1 MKKLLV
7 FLIAVISAGS
17 AQSQKESNGGNSYK
31 SAIGGRLGTTYY
43 DIISVSFKT
52 FVTTNGALE
61 LNGGF
66 GARNYDYAY
75 NSNSI
80 NANTSAISAAIS
92 YQQHFDIKPVAGLK
106 WFVGGGAVIFN
117 TFSDYD
123 PYQGFGFG
131 LFPIGGADY
140 KFAKIP
146 LNLSA
151 DIRPTFHVTSP
162 DYFNSFYGNFGVAAR
177 YTFK

>member
-7 FLIAVISAGS
+7 ILICVMSIGIAKS
-17 AQSQKESNGGNSYK
+17 QSTYK

-43 DIISVSFKT
+43 DLISASFKT

-61 LNGGF
+61 LNAGF

-75 NSNSI
+75 DSK
-80 NANTSAISAAIS
+80 ANTSAISAAIS
-92 YQQHFDIKPVAGLK
+92 YQQHFDIKPVEGLR
-106 WFVGGGAVIFN
+106 WFVGGGGTIFN
-117 TFSDYD
+117 TFSNHDSYE
-123 PYQGFGFG
+123 GFGFG
-131 LFPIGGADY
+131 LFPVGGADY

-151 DIRPTFHVTSP
+151 DIRPTFHLTGP
-162 DYFNSFYGNFGVAAR
+162 DYYNSFYANFGIAAR